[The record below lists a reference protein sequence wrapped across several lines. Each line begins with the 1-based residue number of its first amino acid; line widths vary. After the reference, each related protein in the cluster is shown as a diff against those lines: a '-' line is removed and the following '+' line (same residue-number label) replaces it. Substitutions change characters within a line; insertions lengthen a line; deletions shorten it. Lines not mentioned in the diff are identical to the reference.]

1 MTLRQPSS
9 SAARARNATR
19 QKALPS
25 GYVSIQDILEE
36 TIPVGKH
43 VNVVGLVKDRRV
55 PMETNKTD
63 WKSSLTIYDK
73 SIEDE
78 PDKGLLFNIFR
89 PRSEMPEPD
98 AGDVVVLL
106 SAKVQCFR
114 GEVSLI
120 THWSTV
126 IHVYSASEIPKPPK
140 SAKQALRPPLRS
152 NDRLPA
158 DEVHEYVSRL
168 YHSIDKDAVPD
179 AADFSMQVEQSRNYK
194 NKFRLLSE
202 VEDFQF
208 CDVIV
213 NVVRE
218 PFDQMGTTTLWVSDY
233 TENEHFY
240 KFSWDATEVSAGQD
254 GDPYGYTT
262 FKSAATNNW
271 AGPYGKRSMQVTCF
285 GQHAEFVNKEVRVGT
300 WVHLRNLQVKYG
312 RNGNNL
318 EGFLREDRTAFQS
331 GLQVD
336 ILATDDPDNIND
348 RLKEAIRRKRDYEK
362 AKKQQQKSFVA
373 NAQGKGGDGKR
384 KAEVQEDGKNP
395 SKSRRAEKRARRAQ
409 ELKDIEE
416 KERES
421 EAKLGLN
428 NSIKCENL
436 KEPIFA
442 VSSIVE
448 PIPWTTTVD
457 GQEVA
462 LTLPFTCAKYRANVR
477 VVDFRPHKLVDFAT
491 WRKNAEYDMLS
502 DYSGGSDSESDD
514 DRGTLTRYAG
524 EKIWEWRF
532 ALLLEE
538 ANPKHKG
545 ECDKL
550 WAVVDNAEAQ
560 LLLGL
565 DASDL
570 RANPDDLD
578 KLQEQLSHLWG
589 NLEECKQQELERQAA
604 DKNRVAAHQP
614 PPSSP
619 PPPTTGDTAQTKK
632 AELVLSNKPFTC
644 CIRQYGVE
652 VSEED
657 PKKANASE
665 GKRWERIFG
674 LFGTK
679 ISS

>member
-9 SAARARNATR
+9 SAAHSRKSNG

-25 GYVSIQDILEE
+25 GYMSVRDLLEE
-36 TIPVGKH
+36 SIPAGRFAS
-43 VNVVGLVKDRRV
+43 VVGLVKDRRA
-55 PMETNKTD
+55 PIQTNRTD
-63 WKSSLTIYDK
+63 WKSALTIYDK

-78 PDKGLLFNIFR
+78 PDRGLVINIFR
-89 PRSEMPEPD
+89 PQSEMPEPD
-98 AGDVVVLL
+98 AGDIVVIV
-106 SAKVQCFR
+106 SAKVQFFR

-126 IHVYSASEIPKPPK
+126 IHVYSANEIPNPPK
-140 SAKQALRPPLRS
+140 SAKQALKPALRQ
-152 NDRLPA
+152 NDRPPA
-158 DEVHEYVSRL
+158 DEVHEYVSKL

-179 AADFSMQVEQSRNYK
+179 AADFSMQVELSRNFK
-194 NKFRLLSE
+194 DKFRTLSQ

-208 CDVIV
+208 CDIIV
-213 NVVRE
+213 NVVKE

-240 KFSWDATEVSAGQD
+240 KFSWDATKISEGQD

-262 FKSAATNNW
+262 MKSAATNNW
-271 AGPYGKRSMQVTCF
+271 TGPYGKRSMQVTCF
-285 GQHAEFVNKEVRVGT
+285 GPHAEFVIKEVKAGN

-336 ILATDDPDNIND
+336 ILATDDPDNIDD
-348 RLKEAIRRKRDYEK
+348 RLKKAIRRKRDYEK
-362 AKKQQQKSFVA
+362 VKKKQQKNFVA
-373 NAQGKGGDGKR
+373 NEHGKGGG
-384 KAEVQEDGKNP
+384 E
-395 SKSRRAEKRARRAQ
+395 SKTRRNKKRAPLT
-409 ELKDIEE
+409 EKFKEIEE
-416 KERES
+416 KEREM

-428 NSIKCENL
+428 DTIKCENVN
-436 KEPIFA
+436 EPIFA

-457 GQEVA
+457 GQEVT
-462 LTLPFTCAKYRANVR
+462 LILPFTCANYRANVR
-477 VVDFRPHKLVDFAT
+477 VVDFRPHKLVDFTT
-491 WRKNAEYDMLS
+491 WHKSAEFDMLS

-514 DRGTLTRYAG
+514 DRGTLTRYTG

-550 WAVVDNAEAQ
+550 WAVVDNTEAQ

-578 KLQEQLSHLWG
+578 KLRERLFCLWG
-589 NLEECKQQELERQAA
+589 NLEECKQQELQRQVTDKER
-604 DKNRVAAHQP
+604 VTAHQP

-619 PPPTTGDTAQTKK
+619 PRPSSNHQAQTKT
-632 AELVLSNKPFTC
+632 AELALSNKPFTC
-644 CIRQYGVE
+644 CIRQYGVQ
-652 VSEED
+652 VSEKD
-657 PKKANASE
+657 PKKANASD
-665 GKRWERIFG
+665 GKRWERTFG

-679 ISS
+679 IGS